1 MLAYRC
7 NINVVYTGSETTKH
21 CKYVNFFEIFENLVH
36 AIKGAI

>member
-21 CKYVNFFEIFENLVH
+21 WKHENSFEIFENFVH